1 MRKTATCIL
10 TIFVCI
16 FMFTGCYAGR
26 TLEERISQRD
36 RDRFAEEVQKYDG
49 FSDFFD
55 HVEMDV
61 KENHLYF
68 KAYIGVPLDRSE
80 ELALRSQLLTMDG
93 DDQIKSIKD
102 KIEKAYRIRP
112 SIVSIEFYTLEGA
125 KLGKVER

>member
-1 MRKTATCIL
+1 MRKTAACIL

-26 TLEERISQRD
+26 TLEQRISQRD
-36 RDRFAEEVQKYDG
+36 RDRFAEEVQKSEG

-61 KENHLYF
+61 EENHLYL

-80 ELALRSQLLTMDG
+80 ELALKSELLTMDK
-93 DDQIKSIKD
+93 DDQIKQIKD

-112 SIVSIEFYTLEGA
+112 SLVTVEFYTVEGA
-125 KLGKVER
+125 KLGKVEH